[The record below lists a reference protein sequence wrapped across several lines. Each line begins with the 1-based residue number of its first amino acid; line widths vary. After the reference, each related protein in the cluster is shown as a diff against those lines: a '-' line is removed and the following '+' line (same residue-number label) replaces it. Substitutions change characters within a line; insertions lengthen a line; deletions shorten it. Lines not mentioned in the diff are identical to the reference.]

1 MDEFISHYQ
10 QQMSRGR
17 DAMFFL
23 WSQRLDVILSSC
35 EVRIIIYK

>member
-10 QQMSRGR
+10 QPMSRGR

-23 WSQRLDVILSSC
+23 LSTAVS
-35 EVRIIIYK
+35 IINNC